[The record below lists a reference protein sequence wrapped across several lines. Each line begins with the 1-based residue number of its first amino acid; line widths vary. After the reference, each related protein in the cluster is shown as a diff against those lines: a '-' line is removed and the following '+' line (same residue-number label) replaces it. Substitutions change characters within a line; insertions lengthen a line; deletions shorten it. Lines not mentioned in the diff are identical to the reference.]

1 MSWRRVLRLGL
12 ALLGVVVGAVLLAG
26 WGLDRMLVRA
36 FGSGAPDAAITVA
49 TREYGRMTGLQHVEV
64 VRSIGWDDCA
74 VVEVQDGVAGRLGA
88 VTVYR
93 EGGRWRLG
101 RTTNDGTAQFDV
113 DDLLGNGRQ
122 QCLAIAHST
131 GEVANGAMING

>member
-1 MSWRRVLRLGL
+1 MPAEG
-12 ALLGVVVGAVLLAG
+12 
-26 WGLDRMLVRA
+26 
-36 FGSGAPDAAITVA
+36 
-49 TREYGRMTGLQHVEV
+49 
-64 VRSIGWDDCA
+64 
-74 VVEVQDGVAGRLGA
+74 AGRAGVEA
-88 VTVYR
+88 MAR
-93 EGGRWRLG
+93 PLG